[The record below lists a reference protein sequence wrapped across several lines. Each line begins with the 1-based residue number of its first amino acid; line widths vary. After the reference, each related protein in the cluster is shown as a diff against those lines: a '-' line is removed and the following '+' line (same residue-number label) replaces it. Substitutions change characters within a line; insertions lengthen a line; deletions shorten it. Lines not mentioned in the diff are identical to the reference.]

1 MTTDAAP
8 YLAAMKVA
16 ADRAAAA
23 EEDCRRASAARI
35 AELERERA
43 FAFRRFNLISGLT
56 ETVASAKSEE
66 IAVANARAALRHRL
80 GWESDSPA
88 RAATLERFAMV
99 VQAMFAALIPQ
110 PGRAGAD
117 VAAALAA
124 FETWYAE
131 NHRTPF
137 WVLFEH
143 YMPETPRV
151 DF

>member
-1 MTTDAAP
+1 MQE
-8 YLAAMKVA
+8 A

-23 EEDCRRASAARI
+23 EERFRRESAARI

-43 FAFRRFNLISGLT
+43 YAFRRLNLISGLAQT
-56 ETVASAKSEE
+56 AASAENE
-66 IAVANARAALRHRL
+66 TAAVANVLAALRHRL

-88 RAATLERFAMV
+88 RSATLERFAMV
-99 VQAMFAALIPQ
+99 AQEMFAALVPQ

-124 FETWYAE
+124 FEAWYAE